1 MSQLFYNMENVL
13 IIIPARGGSKGIPKK
28 NIKELSGKP
37 LIYYSIDIARGIT
50 SDENICVS
58 TDSDEI
64 IECVEKYG
72 LKVPFKRPD
81 ELATDYIGTNEVLLH
96 ALKFYEDK
104 GKKIDSIL
112 LLQPTS
118 PFRKVQHIIEAY
130 KLYSNELDML
140 VSVKETAANPYYNCF
155 EEDQN
160 GYLVISKGD
169 GKLERR
175 QDAPKAYEYNGSIYI
190 INPQALKEKGLA
202 GMKKIAKYEMDA
214 FYSVD
219 LDTMFDWK
227 LAELMIAE
235 KIIE

>member
-1 MSQLFYNMENVL
+1 MNQSYYNMENILV
-13 IIIPARGGSKGIPKK
+13 IIPARGGSKGIPKK
-28 NIKELSGKP
+28 NIKELCGKP

-64 IECVEKYG
+64 MKCVEKYG

-96 ALKFYEDK
+96 ALYFYENK
-104 GKKIDSIL
+104 GKKIDTIL

-140 VSVKETAANPYYNCF
+140 VSVKETDANPYYNCF
-155 EEDQN
+155 EEDKN

-190 INPQALKEKGLA
+190 INPIALKEKGLA
-202 GMKKIAKYEMDA
+202 GMSKIAKYEMDA
-214 FYSVD
+214 FHSVD

>member
-1 MSQLFYNMENVL
+1 MDKNILV
-13 IIIPARGGSKGIPKK
+13 IIPARGGSKGIPKK
-28 NIKELSGKP
+28 NIKELNGKP

-58 TDSDEI
+58 TDSDDIKEY
-64 IECVEKYG
+64 VEKYG
-72 LKVPFKRPD
+72 LKVPFKRPA

-96 ALKFYEDK
+96 ALKFYEDQ

>member
-1 MSQLFYNMENVL
+1 MDKNILV
-13 IIIPARGGSKGIPKK
+13 IIPARGGSKGIPKK
-28 NIKELSGKP
+28 NIKELNGKP

-58 TDSDEI
+58 TDSDDIKEY
-64 IECVEKYG
+64 VEKYG
-72 LKVPFKRPD
+72 LKVPFKRPA

-96 ALKFYEDK
+96 ALKFYEDQ

-175 QDAPKAYEYNGSIYI
+175 QDVPKAYEYNGSIYI